1 MAGKGSPGLVF
12 AILAVGVFLAS
23 LDLFIVNIAGFG
35 FGALLVG
42 GVSDAFQHHLG
53 LSPADGLRWAL
64 LCSSVG
70 GGLAALLF
78 WRARRYIR
86 AEVIT

>member
-1 MAGKGSPGLVF
+1 MPPRESRAT
-12 AILAVGVFLAS
+12 AS
-23 LDLFIVNIAGFG
+23 SIALFIVNIAGFG
-35 FGALLVG
+35 LGSLVVG

-53 LSPADGLRWAL
+53 LTPAEGVRWAL
-64 LCSSVG
+64 LCSSLG
-70 GGLAALLF
+70 GCLAAPLF